1 MKTVHMLGGLG
12 NNLDTI
18 NNQFKGGGGV
28 LGGAVIP
35 PQYQN
40 HSQPTHHSIG
50 LADMH
55 FRPIEIEAKKIKE
68 AQKSN
73 LQDKL
78 KIIEQQAQH
87 QSLTQS

>member
-40 HSQPTHHSIG
+40 HS
-50 LADMH
+50 
-55 FRPIEIEAKKIKE
+55 
-68 AQKSN
+68 
-73 LQDKL
+73 
-78 KIIEQQAQH
+78 
-87 QSLTQS
+87 